1 MKGGEMDRENLLNK
15 MADFLKEAM
24 MGRVSEVKPEDD
36 LADDIGMDS
45 MGAVEFIT
53 MVEEE
58 YGISVNAEELADIK
72 TLSDAVD
79 LVLKKVG

>member
-1 MKGGEMDRENLLNK
+1 MDREELVKK
-15 MADFLKEAM
+15 MSGFLKEAM
-24 MGRVSEVKPEDD
+24 MGSVSEVKPEHD

-58 YGISVNAEELADIK
+58 SGISVNAEELANIK

-79 LVLKKVG
+79 LVLKKVD

>member
-1 MKGGEMDRENLLNK
+1 MDREELVKK
-15 MADFLKEAM
+15 MSGFLKEVT
-24 MGRVSEVKPEDD
+24 MGRVSEVKPEDN